1 MLELWLLQQSPK
13 PLTKSGSLVFS
24 YSGRNFFSVFPQARN
39 LCIDRNTC
47 RLYRP
52 KPLNRHEMAGKK
64 RKAADVT
71 RDIEDLQYR
80 QERTEYQVDSLT
92 RRVDRLERSTALVVE
107 NSQKVEAV
115 FAAAEETRAFKTVA
129 KGSAEALLV
138 ELAELVELPY
148 PVPASTPQQWLQQQE
163 P

>member
-1 MLELWLLQQSPK
+1 
-13 PLTKSGSLVFS
+13 
-24 YSGRNFFSVFPQARN
+24 
-39 LCIDRNTC
+39 
-47 RLYRP
+47 
-52 KPLNRHEMAGKK
+52 MAGKK